1 MRKAI
6 ILLASLVLAGAV
18 AQAQNTGTVDEM
30 VRQNQLAA
38 DQASQ
43 RYKDQSRANSRR
55 IDLLE
60 DSIARDQREINRLK
74 PELKAAKEN
83 LKLKQEG
90 LKLQKGSVKNRKK
103 AGASK
108 DEIKVANQETK
119 RLQNEV
125 KQAQTEVN
133 RINGQ
138 IKDRNKSISNSR
150 KNINSLR
157 KDTRD
162 AKKDMQQ
169 SKKNLKTAVVTTT
182 PQMHCE
188 NCENKIKKNIRFEKG
203 VTSIETSIA
212 EQTVTI
218 TYDAAKN
225 TPKALQAAMKK
236 IGYDTK
242 VLSDKPLA
250 DTKAKSDS
258 KAPSPKG
265 K

>member
-1 MRKAI
+1 MKQ
-6 ILLASLVLAGAV
+6 ILLTIVASLLIMAG
-18 AQAQNTGTVDEM
+18 
-30 VRQNQLAA
+30 
-38 DQASQ
+38 
-43 RYKDQSRANSRR
+43 
-55 IDLLE
+55 
-60 DSIARDQREINRLK
+60 
-74 PELKAAKEN
+74 AAKEM
-83 LKLKQEG
+83 
-90 LKLQKGSVKNRKK
+90 R
-103 AGASK
+103 
-108 DEIKVANQETK
+108 
-119 RLQNEV
+119 
-125 KQAQTEVN
+125 
-133 RINGQ
+133 
-138 IKDRNKSISNSR
+138 
-150 KNINSLR
+150 
-157 KDTRD
+157 
-162 AKKDMQQ
+162 
-169 SKKNLKTAVVTTT
+169 VVVMTTT

-225 TPKALQAAMKK
+225 NPKALQAAMKK